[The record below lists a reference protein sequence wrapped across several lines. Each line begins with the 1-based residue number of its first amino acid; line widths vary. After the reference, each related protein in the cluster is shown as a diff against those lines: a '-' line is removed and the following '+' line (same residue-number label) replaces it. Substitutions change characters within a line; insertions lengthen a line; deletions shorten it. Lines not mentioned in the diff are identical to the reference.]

1 MRSIRATSP
10 SGPSASGSAPS
21 GTQCSSE
28 PGTNDAGAQQVVV
41 GRAEEGAEAMI
52 SRREFLRGLTLAGT
66 ASLAGLGPELA
77 GAEPPPETTRLR
89 ISRVPSTCR
98 SPEWM
103 AEELLRA
110 EGFSHVQYTPTAGTV
125 GVEQALA
132 SGEADISGHFA
143 APVIL
148 RVEAGDP
155 IVILAGE
162 HVGCF
167 ELLGTDRI
175 RTIRDLKGRA
185 VAIPA
190 LDPSPYAFLASMV
203 SYVGLNPNK
212 DINWVKHRAG
222 EAMQLLADGKID
234 AYLGF
239 PTEPQEFRAKK
250 IGRVVVN
257 SAVDRPWSQYFCCM
271 LVGNR
276 EFVRKNPVATKRAIR
291 AILKSAEICAVAPE
305 KVAKSIIAKGLAKN
319 YDYALEAIK
328 SLPYGR
334 WREYDAEDTVRFWA
348 LRLHEA
354 GMIKSSPQ
362 KIIAQGTDWRFIAE
376 LKNEL
381 KG

>member
-1 MRSIRATSP
+1 MRKRP
-10 SGPSASGSAPS
+10 DN
-21 GTQCSSE
+21 QW
-28 PGTNDAGAQQVVV
+28 
-41 GRAEEGAEAMI
+41 
-52 SRREFLRGLTLAGT
+52 SRREFLTTVAAAGT
-66 ASLAGLGPELA
+66 GALFGAPSDALA
-77 GAEPPPETTRLR
+77 AEPPLETKR
-89 ISRVPSTCR
+89 IRIPQIPSACR
-98 SPEWM
+98 SPEWV

-110 EGFSHVQYTPTAGTV
+110 EGFTDVQYIPVQGTQ

-132 SGEADISGHFA
+132 SGEADIGGHFA

-148 RVEAGDP
+148 RLEAGDP
-155 IVILAGE
+155 VVMLGGE
-162 HVGCF
+162 HIGCF
-167 ELLGTDRI
+167 ELLGSERI

-190 LDPSPYAFLASMV
+190 LDPAPYAFLASMAA
-203 SYVGLNPNK
+203 YVGLDPRK

-276 EFVRKNPVATKRAIR
+276 QFVRKNPVATKRAIR

-305 KVAKSIIAKGLAKN
+305 KVAKSIFGKGLSKN

-334 WREYDAEDTVRFWA
+334 WREYDAEDTVRFWS

-362 KIIAQGTDWRFIAE
+362 KIISQGTDWRFWKE
-376 LKNEL
+376 LKKEL
-381 KG
+381 KA

>member
-1 MRSIRATSP
+1 MKHRP
-10 SGPSASGSAPS
+10 NPYW
-21 GTQCSSE
+21 
-28 PGTNDAGAQQVVV
+28 N
-41 GRAEEGAEAMI
+41 
-52 SRREFLRGLTLAGT
+52 RREFLTKVGVAG
-66 ASLAGLGPELA
+66 AGALLGPTA
-77 GAEPPPETTRLR
+77 HSFAAEPPPETKR
-89 ISRVPSTCR
+89 IRIPQLPSACR
-98 SPEWM
+98 SPEWI
-103 AEELLRA
+103 AEELLRT
-110 EGFSHVQYTPTAGTV
+110 EGFSDVQYLPVQGTQ
-125 GVEQALA
+125 GVERALA
-132 SGEADISGHFA
+132 SGEADLAGHFA

-148 RVEAGDP
+148 RLEAGDP
-155 IVILAGE
+155 VVMLGGE
-162 HVGCF
+162 HIGCF
-167 ELLGTDRI
+167 ELLGSERI

-190 LDPSPYAFLASMV
+190 LDPAPYAFLASMI
-203 SYVGLNPNK
+203 SYVGLNPTK

-305 KVAKSIIAKGLAKN
+305 KVAKSIVAKGVSKN
-319 YDYALEAIK
+319 YDYALEALK

-362 KIIAQGTDWRFIAE
+362 KIIVQGTDWR
-376 LKNEL
+376 LWNEL
-381 KG
+381 KKELKT

>member
-1 MRSIRATSP
+1 MSKNTTRIGLGIDLLIENP
-10 SGPSASGSAPS
+10 KPVLN
-21 GTQCSSE
+21 Q
-28 PGTNDAGAQQVVV
+28 
-41 GRAEEGAEAMI
+41 AEESKIQNRGGW
-52 SRREFLRGLTLAGT
+52 SRRKFLST
-66 ASLAGLGPELA
+66 AALA
-77 GAEPPPETTRLR
+77 GAGTLLGSPNVGIAAEPPLETQR
-89 ISRVPSTCR
+89 IRIPQIPSTCR
-98 SPEWM
+98 SPEWV
-103 AEELLRA
+103 AEALLRA
-110 EGFSHVQYTPTAGTV
+110 EGFTDMQYIPVKGTQ

-132 SGEADISGHFA
+132 SGETDIGGHFA

-148 RVEAGDP
+148 RLEAGDP
-155 IVILAGE
+155 VVMLGGE
-162 HVGCF
+162 HIGCF
-167 ELLGTDRI
+167 ELLGSERI

-190 LDPSPYAFLASMV
+190 LDPAPYAFLASMA
-203 SYVGLNPNK
+203 SYVGLDPRK

-305 KVAKSIIAKGLAKN
+305 KVAKSIVGKGLSKN

-334 WREYDAEDTVRFWA
+334 WREYDAEDTVRFWS

-362 KIIAQGTDWRFIAE
+362 KIIAQGTDWRFWNDLKKE
-376 LKNEL
+376 LKA
-381 KG
+381 

>member
-1 MRSIRATSP
+1 MSN
-10 SGPSASGSAPS
+10 
-21 GTQCSSE
+21 QH
-28 PGTNDAGAQQVVV
+28 ND
-41 GRAEEGAEAMI
+41 RC
-52 SRREFLRGLTLAGT
+52 SRREFLAN
-66 ASLAGLGPELA
+66 LGIVGSAALLGFPSVSA
-77 GAEPPPETTRLR
+77 AAESPPETKRLR
-89 ISRVPSTCR
+89 IPQLPSTCR
-98 SPEWM
+98 SPEWI
-103 AEELLRA
+103 AEELLRT
-110 EGFSHVQYTPTAGTV
+110 EGFSDVQYLPVQGTQ
-125 GVEQALA
+125 GVERALA
-132 SGEADISGHFA
+132 SGEADLGGHFA

-148 RVEAGDP
+148 RLEAGDP
-155 IVILAGE
+155 VVMLGGE
-162 HVGCF
+162 HIGCF
-167 ELLGTDRI
+167 ELLGSERI

-190 LDPSPYAFLASMV
+190 LDPAPYAFLASMV

-305 KVAKSIIAKGLAKN
+305 KVAKSIVSKGLSKN

-334 WREYDAEDTVRFWA
+334 WREYDAEDTVRFWS

-362 KIIAQGTDWRFIAE
+362 KIIAQGTDWRLWQE
-376 LKNEL
+376 LKKEL
-381 KG
+381 KA

>member
-1 MRSIRATSP
+1 M
-10 SGPSASGSAPS
+10 
-21 GTQCSSE
+21 
-28 PGTNDAGAQQVVV
+28 NQQKSN
-41 GRAEEGAEAMI
+41 RWN
-52 SRREFLRGLTLAGT
+52 RRDFLKNAALAGT
-66 ASLAGLGPELA
+66 GALLGLQSDVLA
-77 GAEPPPETTRLR
+77 AEPPPETTRIR
-89 ISRVPSTCR
+89 IPKISSTCR
-98 SPEWM
+98 SPEWI

-110 EGFSHVQYTPTAGTV
+110 EGFTDVQYIPVPGTQ
-125 GVEQALA
+125 GVERTLA
-132 SGEADISGHFA
+132 SGETDLGAHFA

-148 RVEAGDP
+148 RLEAGDP
-155 IVILAGE
+155 IVMLGGE

-167 ELLGTDRI
+167 ELLGSERI

-212 DINWVKHRAG
+212 DINWVKHRPG
-222 EAMQLLADGKID
+222 EAMQLLAEGKID

-239 PTEPQEFRAKK
+239 PTEPQELRAKK

-276 EFVRKNPVATKRAIR
+276 EFVRNNPAATKRAIR

-305 KVAKSIIAKGLAKN
+305 KVAKSIIAKGVAKN

-334 WREYDAEDTVRFWA
+334 WREYDAEDTVRFWS

-354 GMIKSSPQ
+354 GMIKNSPQ
-362 KIIAQGTDWRFIAE
+362 KILAQGTDWRFLRELRKE
-376 LKNEL
+376 LKA
-381 KG
+381 

>member
-1 MRSIRATSP
+1 MSD
-10 SGPSASGSAPS
+10 
-21 GTQCSSE
+21 QHNCHW
-28 PGTNDAGAQQVVV
+28 
-41 GRAEEGAEAMI
+41 
-52 SRREFLRGLTLAGT
+52 SRRDFLSTVTLAGT
-66 ASLAGLGPELA
+66 GTLLGLRSDALA
-77 GAEPPPETTRLR
+77 AEPPPETKR
-89 ISRVPSTCR
+89 IRIPQLPSTCR
-98 SPEWM
+98 SPEWI
-103 AEELLRA
+103 AEELLRT
-110 EGFSHVQYTPTAGTV
+110 EGFSDVQYLPVQGTQ
-125 GVEQALA
+125 GVERALA
-132 SGEADISGHFA
+132 SGAADLGGHFA

-148 RVEAGDP
+148 RLEAGDP
-155 IVILAGE
+155 VVMLGGE
-162 HVGCF
+162 HIGCF
-167 ELLGTDRI
+167 ELLGSERI

-190 LDPSPYAFLASMV
+190 LDPAPYAFLASMV

-276 EFVRKNPVATKRAIR
+276 EFVRKHPVATKRAIR
-291 AILKSAEICAVAPE
+291 AILKSAQTCAGAPE
-305 KVAKSIIAKGLAKN
+305 DVAKSIVRKGLSKN

-334 WREYDAEDTVRFWA
+334 WREYDAEDTVRFWS

-362 KIIAQGTDWRFIAE
+362 KIISQGTDWRFWNE

-381 KG
+381 KA

>member
-1 MRSIRATSP
+1 MNR
-10 SGPSASGSAPS
+10 
-21 GTQCSSE
+21 
-28 PGTNDAGAQQVVV
+28 N
-41 GRAEEGAEAMI
+41 EGWR
-52 SRREFLRGLTLAGT
+52 RREFLVSAALAGT
-66 ASLAGLGPELA
+66 GTLLGLRSDSPA
-77 GAEPPPETTRLR
+77 ADPPPETTRIR
-89 ISRVPSTCR
+89 IPQIPSTCR
-98 SPEWM
+98 SPEWV

-110 EGFSHVQYTPTAGTV
+110 EGFTDVQYVPVQGTQ
-125 GVEQALA
+125 GVERALA
-132 SGEADISGHFA
+132 SGEADLAGHFA

-148 RVEAGDP
+148 RLEAGDP
-155 IVILAGE
+155 VVMLGGE
-162 HVGCF
+162 HIGCF
-167 ELLGTDRI
+167 ELLGSERI
-175 RTIRDLKGRA
+175 RSIRDLKGRS
-185 VAIPA
+185 VAIPE
-190 LDPSPYAFLASMV
+190 LDPAPYAFLASMV

-222 EAMQLLADGKID
+222 EAMQLLANGKID

-276 EFVRKNPVATKRAIR
+276 EFVRKHPVATKRAIR
-291 AILKSAEICAVAPE
+291 AVLKSAEICAVAPE
-305 KVAKSIIAKGLAKN
+305 KVAKSIVGKGLSKN

-334 WREYDAEDTVRFWA
+334 WREYDAEDTVRFWS

-362 KIIAQGTDWRFIAE
+362 KIISQGTDWRFWKE
-376 LKNEL
+376 LKKEL
-381 KG
+381 KA

>member
-1 MRSIRATSP
+1 MDKKTRRNSFHRDPTIENLKP
-10 SGPSASGSAPS
+10 EIQNWHGW
-21 GTQCSSE
+21 
-28 PGTNDAGAQQVVV
+28 
-41 GRAEEGAEAMI
+41 
-52 SRREFLRGLTLAGT
+52 SRREFLGAVALAGT
-66 ASLAGLGPELA
+66 GALLGLRSELHA
-77 GAEPPPETTRLR
+77 AEAPLETARLR
-89 ISRVPSTCR
+89 IAELPSTCR
-98 SPEWM
+98 SSEWI

-110 EGFSHVQYTPTAGTV
+110 EGFTDVRYIRVPGTV
-125 GVEQALA
+125 GVERALA
-132 SGEADISGHFA
+132 LGEADISGHFA

-148 RVEAGDP
+148 RLEAGDP
-155 IVILAGE
+155 IVIVGAE

-167 ELLGTDRI
+167 ELLGSNRI

-185 VAIPA
+185 VAIPE
-190 LDPSPYAFLASMV
+190 LDPAPYAFLASMV

-271 LVGNR
+271 LTGNR
-276 EFVRKNPVATKRAIR
+276 DFVRKNPVATKRAMR
-291 AILKSAEICAVAPE
+291 AILKSAQICAVAPE
-305 KVAKSIIAKGLAKN
+305 KVAKSIVAKGLSKN
-319 YDYALEAIK
+319 YDYALEAIR

-354 GMIKSSPQ
+354 GLIKSSPQ
-362 KIIAQGTDWRFIAE
+362 KVITQGTDWRFWKE
-376 LKNEL
+376 LKKEL